1 MRSKKILTSLS
12 SRLQQAAPQTLGHR
26 PKRQLLPRST
36 TSHRALHE
44 LPSWSHLHGQM
55 CFNSWVSLQA
65 PTSSPAPVPLEGFA
79 LIFPDLPSRPP
90 LPQLLPHLCLTLEKE
105 MATHSGILSWEI
117 PMDRG
122 AWWAIVGGVAK
133 RVEHN

>member
-12 SRLQQAAPQTLGHR
+12 SRLQQAAAQTLGHR

-122 AWWAIVGGVAK
+122 AWWATVHGVTK
-133 RVEHN
+133 S